1 MLVFLWVLGAMGV
14 AYAAKLSRR
23 NAFGWFVLSLAIT
36 PLAGSLILMLANRF
50 GVRLANL
57 L

>member
-1 MLVFLWVLGAMGV
+1 MLIFLWVLGAMGV

-23 NAFGWFVLSLAIT
+23 NAFGWFVLSLAFT
-36 PLAGSLILMLANRF
+36 PLAGSLLLMMANRY

-57 L
+57 R